1 MKQKIISEFYEKTK
15 DVSALI
21 FSQGSKLLNIEH
33 CSMIPHQIE
42 EGEFGDGFNIR
53 IKGTGE
59 FFAKKWM
66 ELLCQM
72 EMGNV
77 LKFVL

>member
-1 MKQKIISEFYEKTK
+1 MASTF
-15 DVSALI
+15 VS
-21 FSQGSKLLNIEH
+21 
-33 CSMIPHQIE
+33 
-42 EGEFGDGFNIR
+42 
-53 IKGTGE
+53 KGLE
-59 FFAKKWM
+59 NFFAKKWM